1 MQLLEASGEWRD
13 GFLDQAIP
21 PGAHRVE
28 VVVQLALFPADAQFF
43 VRRRDPRM
51 LLAYL
56 RAFGPTQVLRKV
68 RSRQSEVT
76 RNDAWLSV
84 GVGWAELEGT
94 RTAVAFVASSGPR
107 GVERINVARP
117 LLRPLDVGS
126 AEGPPRHLVAP
137 SPAAVHRVLGAAAVE
152 LEELV
157 GWQPEEGTVPS
168 LTDDTWAAVAKLAAQ
183 PSPGWVEAPPRL
195 PATPVRERAEGL
207 PVVDRRRSYHVFGYG
222 QYAKVNATANLDRR
236 LVLAG
241 IHEINPAQ
249 LGPASGEPG
258 PALDTSPMPRPDED
272 IVNAVV
278 AGYHHTH
285 VPTAVALIEQG
296 ARHVIVEKPI
306 ATTAEQVDALLDV
319 LDRFPAARVH
329 CAYQRSHSP
338 FNGHLRADLGT
349 GPVSMAAT
357 VYEVPLP
364 PRHWYRWP
372 VVGNAVVSNGCHW
385 IDYFLHVNGY
395 PETTALHVMVLA
407 TQTVLTLELHNG
419 ASGTISLRHQGS
431 PRLGVRD
438 LIQFWSD
445 EATATIEDNSRYR
458 SERGYRVLRSV
469 SVPRARATEEMYR
482 EFARRIELDLP
493 GDDPRAIR
501 VSARAVVELARL
513 VDEAR
518 AARADVDPR

>member
-1 MQLLEASGEWRD
+1 
-13 GFLDQAIP
+13 
-21 PGAHRVE
+21 
-28 VVVQLALFPADAQFF
+28 
-43 VRRRDPRM
+43 
-51 LLAYL
+51 
-56 RAFGPTQVLRKV
+56 
-68 RSRQSEVT
+68 
-76 RNDAWLSV
+76 
-84 GVGWAELEGT
+84 
-94 RTAVAFVASSGPR
+94 
-107 GVERINVARP
+107 
-117 LLRPLDVGS
+117 
-126 AEGPPRHLVAP
+126 
-137 SPAAVHRVLGAAAVE
+137 
-152 LEELV
+152 
-157 GWQPEEGTVPS
+157 
-168 LTDDTWAAVAKLAAQ
+168 
-183 PSPGWVEAPPRL
+183 
-195 PATPVRERAEGL
+195 
-207 PVVDRRRSYHVFGYG
+207 
-222 QYAKVNATANLDRR
+222 
-236 LVLAG
+236 
-241 IHEINPAQ
+241 
-249 LGPASGEPG
+249 
-258 PALDTSPMPRPDED
+258 
-272 IVNAVV
+272 
-278 AGYHHTH
+278 
-285 VPTAVALIEQG
+285 
-296 ARHVIVEKPI
+296 
-306 ATTAEQVDALLDV
+306 
-319 LDRFPAARVH
+319 VH